1 MGVSRVSTQGR
12 AQRGDEGTE
21 SWGGGGPDLRRGD
34 FVCLHLG
41 SLSLLIT
48 SPHTLSLEK
57 VGVTGGRLAVHL
69 VRGGSY
75 RWRGGRERLASA
87 TYVIIETSENASA
100 SAGP

>member
-12 AQRGDEGTE
+12 AQRGDEGTRR
-21 SWGGGGPDLRRGD
+21 GPDLRRGD

-69 VRGGSY
+69 VRGGGVPTVGGV
-75 RWRGGRERLASA
+75 GGRD
-87 TYVIIETSENASA
+87 
-100 SAGP
+100 